1 MNQAAAMTLPENHA
15 ERMERAWLSLEGLAI
30 GDAFGEMLAYNCDHA
45 RERVD
50 RGLIGGP
57 WFHTDDTEMA
67 LSIYE
72 TLRAQGRI
80 DPDELA
86 LRFAERF
93 RRDPDRGYGSMAR
106 EILRKIVAGV
116 PWSAAARV
124 AFGGTGSMGNGS
136 AMRVAPLGAYFA
148 EDLDACLHGEAA
160 LSAGVTH
167 AHREGI
173 AGAIAIAVA
182 AAMAWRLRGK
192 PKEDAAVELMEAV
205 YARTPD
211 GETRI
216 GLARA
221 LKLSL
226 TTFPS
231 AAGRVLGNGSQVT
244 APDTVPFVV
253 WSAARNLDNY
263 REALV
268 DTVTGDGDCDTNCAI
283 AGGIVA
289 LYAGRD
295 SIPLDWRAAR
305 ERFDF
310 ERTNEI
316 L

>member
-1 MNQAAAMTLPENHA
+1 MSLPENHT
-15 ERMERAWLSLEGLAI
+15 ERIRRARLSLEGLAI
-30 GDAFGEMLAYNCDHA
+30 GDAFGEMLAHCCEHA
-45 RERVD
+45 RERVE

-72 TLRAQGRI
+72 TLRARGRI

-106 EILRKIVAGV
+106 EILRKILAGV
-116 PWSAAARV
+116 PWEVAARV

-148 EDLDACLHGEAA
+148 EDLETCLHGEAA

-192 PKEDAAVELMEAV
+192 PKQEAATELMEAV
-205 YARTPD
+205 YERTPD

-221 LKLSL
+221 LQLPF
-226 TTFPS
+226 TTWPR
-231 AAGRVLGNGSQVT
+231 AAARVLGNGSQVT

-253 WSAARNLDNY
+253 WSAARRLDDY
-263 REALV
+263 REALI
-268 DTVTGDGDCDTNCAI
+268 DTITGDGDCDTNGAMVG
-283 AGGIVA
+283 AIVA
-289 LYAGRD
+289 LYAGRE
-295 SIPLDWRAAR
+295 SIPEDWRAAR
-305 ERFDF
+305 ERFPF
-310 ERTNEI
+310 ESEPK
-316 L
+316 

>member
-1 MNQAAAMTLPENHA
+1 MSFPENHA

-30 GDAFGEMLAYNCDHA
+30 GDAFGEMLAYGCEQA
-45 RERVD
+45 RERID

-72 TLRAQGRI
+72 TLRVRGRI

-106 EILRKIVAGV
+106 EILCKILSGV
-116 PWSAAARV
+116 PWQVAART

-148 EDLDACLHGEAA
+148 EDLETCLHGEAA

-173 AGAIAIAVA
+173 AGAI
-182 AAMAWRLRGK
+182 
-192 PKEDAAVELMEAV
+192 
-205 YARTPD
+205 
-211 GETRI
+211 
-216 GLARA
+216 
-221 LKLSL
+221 
-226 TTFPS
+226 
-231 AAGRVLGNGSQVT
+231 GNGGQVT
-244 APDTVPFVV
+244 VPDTVPDTVPFVV
-253 WSAARNLDNY
+253 WSAARRLDNY
-263 REALV
+263 REALI
-268 DTVTGDGDCDTNCAI
+268 DTVTGDGDCDTNCAMV
-283 AGGIVA
+283 GGIVA

-295 SIPLDWRAAR
+295 AIPLEWLEAR

-310 ERTNEI
+310 EPATPAR
-316 L
+316 